1 MHTIDKSYDDSNVI
15 SLLSTSNITFLE
27 GGGGLNVNGNINF
40 TGDLTK
46 GGEVFSSYDDTDV
59 ISLLSTSNITL
70 FNSNIGIGKSEPG
83 TTIDVVGN
91 INISTGSRYQVN
103 GSDLS
108 FNEVDGILTLE
119 KGGTG
124 RTTIDEF
131 KNYVRY

>member
-1 MHTIDKSYDDSNVI
+1 MPIQLNDDTIDILYSNGTISYTIDKSYDDSNVI

-70 FNSNIGIGKSEPG
+70 FNSNRYRQIRTRNNYRCCRKYQHFYRFK
-83 TTIDVVGN
+83 
-91 INISTGSRYQVN
+91 ISS
-103 GSDLS
+103 
-108 FNEVDGILTLE
+108 
-119 KGGTG
+119 
-124 RTTIDEF
+124 
-131 KNYVRY
+131 